1 MCIEGDEA
9 EASGSECGLF
19 KRKSDV
25 SNREGSEDIIK
36 AFKSDI
42 SGKIANREGSSS
54 RRWGERCGRAER
66 LGSRLDLLLLA
77 LVASVL
83 KTDDL
88 SIKNKFIV
96 IIEVKSSSGG
106 MYRVIL
112 NESEASYAA
121 SIRVNGD
128 SETLNITMSPEDVK
142 ESVLCGGI
150 GKIANE
156 KSV

>member
-9 EASGSECGLF
+9 EASGSECGLL

-25 SNREGSEDIIK
+25 SNREGSEDLVQPV
-36 AFKSDI
+36 KSDI

-54 RRWGERCGRAER
+54 RRWRERCRRAER
-66 LGSRLDLLLLA
+66 LGSMLDLLA

-106 MYRVIL
+106 VYRVIL
-112 NESEASYAA
+112 YESEASCAA
-121 SIRVNGD
+121 SIRVNGESD
-128 SETLNITMSPEDVK
+128 ALNIPMFPEDVK
-142 ESVLCGGI
+142 ESVLGGGI